1 MIDEKELEGN
11 GTVCEQCG
19 KPLAG
24 RRKRFCSS
32 ECSKVFRDAA
42 RLKANGGHLC
52 QYACTVC
59 GKTLRRGRRPKTSAE
74 VTEAV

>member
-11 GTVCEQCG
+11 RTCEQCG

-24 RRKRFCSS
+24 RRKRFCSP

-59 GKTLRRGRRPKTSAE
+59 GKTLQLGRRPKTSAAE
-74 VTEAV
+74 VAEAV